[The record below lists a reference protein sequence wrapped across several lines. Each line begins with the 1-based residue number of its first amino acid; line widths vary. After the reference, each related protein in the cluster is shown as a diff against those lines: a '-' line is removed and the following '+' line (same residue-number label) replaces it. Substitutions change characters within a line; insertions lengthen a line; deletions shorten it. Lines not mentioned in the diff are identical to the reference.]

1 MVLDPSAR
9 ESNIRDSI
17 KKYFVDNVQ
26 RGLGVQIMFDRTLGT
41 PKTTGQRPVKQ
52 WVSIVFGYIDLD
64 TLSEINL
71 DIIVATREDP
81 EGYQLA
87 HLRDKV
93 MAYLIDTTQ
102 TDGMARIPFYRS
114 QEGQPWTLLGAMVV
128 QTVGPESMQMIEED
142 ETKFKIIP
150 ARLRWGTKV

>member
-52 WVSIVFGYIDLD
+52 WVSIVFGYIDV
-64 TLSEINL
+64 I
-71 DIIVATREDP
+71 
-81 EGYQLA
+81 
-87 HLRDKV
+87 
-93 MAYLIDTTQ
+93 
-102 TDGMARIPFYRS
+102 
-114 QEGQPWTLLGAMVV
+114 
-128 QTVGPESMQMIEED
+128 ESN
-142 ETKFKIIP
+142 
-150 ARLRWGTKV
+150 

>member
-9 ESNIRDSI
+9 NIRDSI

-26 RGLGVQIMFDRTLGT
+26 RGLGVQIMFDRTLTT
-41 PKTTGQRPVKQ
+41 PKTTGQRPVNQ

-64 TLSEINL
+64 TLSE
-71 DIIVATREDP
+71 
-81 EGYQLA
+81 
-87 HLRDKV
+87 V
-93 MAYLIDTTQ
+93 MAYLIDTTR

-128 QTVGPESMQMIEED
+128 QSVGPESMQMIEED